1 MEAEMHHSE
10 LYRFASS
17 YWWLIFPLGWGM
29 VAMLQTWTQHRRA
42 QATLDLLKSYVD
54 QGKEPPAA
62 LLETILPQ
70 AATPG
75 WTYQPLHFWLS
86 ALLLGAGAVGFAA
99 LTWLRSQQG
108 DPDSAN
114 ALFIAILLGA
124 GAAACAVFA
133 MVVQARKPGAGAS

>member
-1 MEAEMHHSE
+1 MHHSE
-10 LYRFASS
+10 FYSFASS
-17 YWWLIFPLGWGM
+17 YWWLIFPVGWGL
-29 VAMLQTWTQHRRA
+29 VALLRIWTQHRQA

-62 LLETILPQ
+62 LLETVLPE
-70 AATPG
+70 TTTR
-75 WTYQPLHFWLS
+75 WTYQPLHFWLG
-86 ALLLGAGAVGFAA
+86 ALSLGAGAVGFAA

-124 GAAACAVFA
+124 GAVACAIFA
-133 MVVQARKPGAGAS
+133 VIVRAGKTYGPDAP